1 MHRYSKTTVGAYYYI
16 GKDAKKRFISD
27 CCEELQKIKKSVIRQ
42 HRIWHQHF
50 VIEPNYLV
58 NEFWDFEIMVYAD
71 KFVIKECVLYI
82 EKTNTTVKYWW
93 MPNFDGKLDNVARN
107 ITEFRSFLKNEVCK
121 EE

>member
-1 MHRYSKTTVGAYYYI
+1 MHRYSKTTVGTYEYI

-27 CCEELQKIKKSVIRQ
+27 CCEELQKIKKSIIRQ
-42 HRIWHQHF
+42 PRIWHQHF

-71 KFVIKECVLYI
+71 KFIIKECVLYI

-93 MPNFDGKLDNVARN
+93 MPNFNGKLDNVARN
-107 ITEFRSFLKNEVCK
+107 ITEFREFLTREVCK